1 MNININNN
9 RKSQKSDQTLNDKII
24 SNNFTD
30 SGKIKEK
37 FIMFNNEKSIQKE
50 NKIKEFEIIIK
61 NTKIENKIP
70 KIPKSNGNSK
80 LNSIQKSKK
89 TPSNEPYLKPKF
101 CIKNKNSFS
110 IKHKNKNSNKNKI
123 SNNANDEINNI
134 YLNFFKVYYDEN
146 GKKIKIIKNKSN
158 YKKNKC
164 KELVLTQKS
173 NNKNIRSNTNITN
186 YNINNFNNN
195 NSNNCIKKRMSD
207 SSTIKKNYTTEL
219 SNSVLP
225 KKKDSNKNNLIEIK
239 YFYPDTPS
247 QSTATDNKSIAK
259 SGTALSN
266 KNDNMNSVTNPVS
279 SFNTINKEFNI
290 NEKNNI
296 IRDNVYYD
304 NLPSFLKKRKILKKN
319 DKKYKKKNID
329 KKIELNKTDKIS
341 MKESVRKLNSEL
353 SQGLLKTKFND
364 GRFTFHHRNDK
375 KDNNNEK
382 EFNANLNSY
391 NKNILRNDIKLDN
404 RINYFHNDISNLTL
418 NMTFEQNNITNTI
431 NANPDNSKIKNIYIS
446 SFKKR
451 NMKKELHKLNPL
463 CLNNKLENMEG
474 RTRNIRHSIGLRGNY
489 ILFNYYRDQTSNSNI
504 KENNSLGYQN
514 MKNYN
519 SNLDSKNN
527 SLHDDSNLSYNKKN
541 IIRYKSSNYFSTNA
555 FMNSINENEI
565 SILNKTK
572 EILKINDDE
581 NEKNNNILLSDIDN
595 NQNDNDIRNNRKTT
609 TLNNSYNYL
618 DFLQNSFFKGHKN
631 NYNEKIINIPNIEY
645 YSNAKTINE
654 ISQQNIGS
662 NFSQFSKIKRPCSL
676 YINKKLGENEKN
688 NKRNFTLSDY
698 YNNAIDRDTHLNM
711 KLNDNANN
719 FSSIYD
725 NDRNIKY
732 QYKKINRNNISNYG
746 DEFHQKQFA
755 FDKNKTLNN
764 NTNNKFINL
773 NQNDASQQLINRKI
787 NHIFKF
793 NRNKYFIKHSANSS
807 LNFIPSTLLM
817 NKNNIINDE

>member
-1 MNININNN
+1 MNINNN
-9 RKSQKSDQTLNDKII
+9 RKSQKSDHSLNDKIT
-24 SNNFTD
+24 SKYYSS

-37 FIMFNNEKSIQKE
+37 FIMFNNEKSNTKE
-50 NKIKEFEIIIK
+50 NKIKELEIIIK

-89 TPSNEPYLKPKF
+89 TPNKEPYLKPKF
-101 CIKNKNSFS
+101 CVKNKNSFS
-110 IKHKNKNSNKNKI
+110 IKHKNKNLNKNKT
-123 SNNANDEINNI
+123 NNNNTNDEINNI

-158 YKKNKC
+158 YKKNKS
-164 KELVLTQKS
+164 KEIVLTQKS
-173 NNKNIRSNTNITN
+173 NNKNIRSNTNIIN
-186 YNINNFNNN
+186 YNINNYNNN
-195 NSNNCIKKRMSD
+195 NSNNNYINKENNDNNKL
-207 SSTIKKNYTTEL
+207 KKNYNTDL
-219 SNSVLP
+219 SDSIFS
-225 KKKDSNKNNLIEIK
+225 KKKDNNKNNLIEIK

-259 SGTALSN
+259 SGTVLTN
-266 KNDNMNSVTNPVS
+266 KDDNNNNNIINPVS
-279 SFNTINKEFNI
+279 SFITINKDFNM

-296 IRDNVYYD
+296 IRDNIYYD
-304 NLPSFLKKRKILKKN
+304 NLPLFLKKRNILKKN

-329 KKIELNKTDKIS
+329 KKIILNKADKIS
-341 MKESVRKLNSEL
+341 MKESVRKLNTEL

-364 GRFTFHHRNDK
+364 GRFTMHHKSSD
-375 KDNNNEK
+375 NNEK
-382 EFNANLNSY
+382 DININLNSY
-391 NKNILRNDIKLDN
+391 NKNILKNDINLDN

-431 NANPDNSKIKNIYIS
+431 NTNPDNSKIKNIYIS

-463 CLNNKLENMEG
+463 CLNNKLENIEG

-489 ILFNYYRDQTSNSNI
+489 ILFNYYRDQNSNI
-504 KENNSLGYQN
+504 KENNSRGYQN

-527 SLHDDSNLSYNKKN
+527 SLHDDSNLSYNRNN
-541 IIRYKSSNYFSTNA
+541 IIRYKSSNYFNTNA
-555 FMNSINENEI
+555 FINSINENEI

-581 NEKNNNILLSDIDN
+581 NEKNNNILLSEIDN
-595 NQNDNDIRNNRKTT
+595 NQNDNNIISNRKTI

-618 DFLQNSFFKGHKN
+618 DFLRNSFFENHKN
-631 NYNEKIINIPNIEY
+631 KYNEKIINIPNIEY

-676 YINKKLGENEKN
+676 YINKKLGENDKI
-688 NKRNFTLSDY
+688 NKRSFTLSDY

-711 KLNDNANN
+711 NLNNNVNN

-725 NDRNIKY
+725 NDRNKNY
-732 QYKKINRNNISNYG
+732 QYKRIIKNNISNNG
-746 DEFHQKQFA
+746 DEFRQKQFA

-764 NTNNKFINL
+764 NTNNRFINL
-773 NQNDASQQLINRKI
+773 NQNDDSQQLINRKI
-787 NHIFKF
+787 NNIFKF

-807 LNFIPSTLLM
+807 LNFIPSAFLM

>member
-1 MNININNN
+1 MNINNN
-9 RKSQKSDQTLNDKII
+9 RKSQKSDHSLNDKIT
-24 SNNFTD
+24 SKYYSS

-37 FIMFNNEKSIQKE
+37 FIMFNNEKSNTKE
-50 NKIKEFEIIIK
+50 NKIKELEIIIK

-89 TPSNEPYLKPKF
+89 TPNKEPYLKPKF
-101 CIKNKNSFS
+101 CVKNKNSFS
-110 IKHKNKNSNKNKI
+110 IKHKNKNLNKNKT
-123 SNNANDEINNI
+123 NNNNTNDEINNI

-158 YKKNKC
+158 YKKNKS
-164 KELVLTQKS
+164 KEIVLTQKS
-173 NNKNIRSNTNITN
+173 NNKNIRSNTNIIN
-186 YNINNFNNN
+186 YNINNYNNN
-195 NSNNCIKKRMSD
+195 NSNNNYINKENNDNNKF
-207 SSTIKKNYTTEL
+207 KKNYNTDL
-219 SNSVLP
+219 SDSIFS
-225 KKKDSNKNNLIEIK
+225 KKKENNKNNLMEIK

-259 SGTALSN
+259 SGTVLTN
-266 KNDNMNSVTNPVS
+266 KDDNNNNNNNIINPVS
-279 SFNTINKEFNI
+279 SFITINKDFNM

-296 IRDNVYYD
+296 IRDNIYYD
-304 NLPSFLKKRKILKKN
+304 NLPLFLKKRNILKKN

-329 KKIELNKTDKIS
+329 KKIILNKADKIS
-341 MKESVRKLNSEL
+341 MKESVRKLNTEL

-364 GRFTFHHRNDK
+364 GRFTMHHKSSD
-375 KDNNNEK
+375 NNEK
-382 EFNANLNSY
+382 DININLNSY
-391 NKNILRNDIKLDN
+391 NKNILKNDINLDN

-431 NANPDNSKIKNIYIS
+431 NTNPDNSKIKNIYIS

-463 CLNNKLENMEG
+463 CLNNKLENIEG

-489 ILFNYYRDQTSNSNI
+489 ILFNYYRDQNSNI
-504 KENNSLGYQN
+504 KENNSRGYQN

-527 SLHDDSNLSYNKKN
+527 SLHDDSNLSYNRNN
-541 IIRYKSSNYFSTNA
+541 IIRYKSSNYFNTNA
-555 FMNSINENEI
+555 FINSINENEI

-581 NEKNNNILLSDIDN
+581 NEKNNNILLSEIDN
-595 NQNDNDIRNNRKTT
+595 NQNDNNIISNRKTI

-618 DFLQNSFFKGHKN
+618 DFLRNSFFENHKN
-631 NYNEKIINIPNIEY
+631 KYNEKIINIPNIEY

-676 YINKKLGENEKN
+676 YINKKLGENDKI
-688 NKRNFTLSDY
+688 NKRSFTLSDY

-711 KLNDNANN
+711 NLNNNVNN

-725 NDRNIKY
+725 NDRNKNY
-732 QYKKINRNNISNYG
+732 QYKRIIKNNISNNG
-746 DEFHQKQFA
+746 DEFRQKQFA

-764 NTNNKFINL
+764 NTNNRFINL
-773 NQNDASQQLINRKI
+773 NQNDDSQQLINRKI
-787 NHIFKF
+787 NNIFKF

-807 LNFIPSTLLM
+807 LNFIPSAFLM

>member
-1 MNININNN
+1 MNINNN
-9 RKSQKSDQTLNDKII
+9 RKSQKSDHSLNDKIT
-24 SNNFTD
+24 SKYYSS

-37 FIMFNNEKSIQKE
+37 FIMFNNEKSNTKE
-50 NKIKEFEIIIK
+50 NKIKELEIIIK

-89 TPSNEPYLKPKF
+89 TPNKEPYLKPKF
-101 CIKNKNSFS
+101 CVKNKNSFS
-110 IKHKNKNSNKNKI
+110 IKHKNKNLNKNKT
-123 SNNANDEINNI
+123 NNNNTNDEINNI

-158 YKKNKC
+158 YKKNKS
-164 KELVLTQKS
+164 KEIVLTQKS
-173 NNKNIRSNTNITN
+173 NNKNIRSNTNIIN
-186 YNINNFNNN
+186 YNINNYNNN
-195 NSNNCIKKRMSD
+195 NSNNNYINKENNDNNKL
-207 SSTIKKNYTTEL
+207 KKNYNTDL
-219 SNSVLP
+219 SDSIFS
-225 KKKDSNKNNLIEIK
+225 KKKDNNKNNLLEIK

-259 SGTALSN
+259 SGTVLTN
-266 KNDNMNSVTNPVS
+266 KDDNNNNIINPVS
-279 SFNTINKEFNI
+279 SFITINKDFNM

-296 IRDNVYYD
+296 IRDNIYYD
-304 NLPSFLKKRKILKKN
+304 NLPLFLKKRNILKKN

-329 KKIELNKTDKIS
+329 KKIILNKADKIS
-341 MKESVRKLNSEL
+341 MKESVRKLNTEL

-364 GRFTFHHRNDK
+364 GRFTMHHKSSD
-375 KDNNNEK
+375 NNEK
-382 EFNANLNSY
+382 DININLNSY
-391 NKNILRNDIKLDN
+391 NKNILKNDINLDN

-431 NANPDNSKIKNIYIS
+431 NTNPDNSKIKNIYIS

-463 CLNNKLENMEG
+463 CLNNKLENIEG

-489 ILFNYYRDQTSNSNI
+489 ILFNYYRDQNSNI
-504 KENNSLGYQN
+504 KENNSRGYQN

-527 SLHDDSNLSYNKKN
+527 SLHDDSNLSYNRNN
-541 IIRYKSSNYFSTNA
+541 IIRYKSSNYFNTNA
-555 FMNSINENEI
+555 FINSINENEI

-581 NEKNNNILLSDIDN
+581 NEKNNNILLSEIDN
-595 NQNDNDIRNNRKTT
+595 NQNDNNIISNRKTI

-618 DFLQNSFFKGHKN
+618 DFLRNSFFENHKN
-631 NYNEKIINIPNIEY
+631 KYNEKIINIPNIEY

-676 YINKKLGENEKN
+676 YINKKLGENDKI
-688 NKRNFTLSDY
+688 NKRSFTLSDY

-711 KLNDNANN
+711 NLNNNVNN

-725 NDRNIKY
+725 NDRNKNY
-732 QYKKINRNNISNYG
+732 QYKRIIKNNISNNG
-746 DEFHQKQFA
+746 DEFRQKQFA

-764 NTNNKFINL
+764 NTNNRFINL
-773 NQNDASQQLINRKI
+773 NQNDDSQQLV
-787 NHIFKF
+787 
-793 NRNKYFIKHSANSS
+793 YFFG
-807 LNFIPSTLLM
+807 LNILISQ
-817 NKNNIINDE
+817 

>member
-1 MNININNN
+1 MNINNN
-9 RKSQKSDQTLNDKII
+9 RKSQKSDHSLNDKIT
-24 SNNFTD
+24 SKYYSS

-37 FIMFNNEKSIQKE
+37 FIMFNNEKSNTKE
-50 NKIKEFEIIIK
+50 NKIKELEIIIK

-89 TPSNEPYLKPKF
+89 TPNKEPYLKPKF
-101 CIKNKNSFS
+101 CVKNKNSFS
-110 IKHKNKNSNKNKI
+110 IKHKNKNLNKNKT
-123 SNNANDEINNI
+123 NNNNTNDEINNI

-158 YKKNKC
+158 YKKNKS
-164 KELVLTQKS
+164 KEIVLTQKS
-173 NNKNIRSNTNITN
+173 NNKNIRSNTNIIN
-186 YNINNFNNN
+186 YNINNYNNN
-195 NSNNCIKKRMSD
+195 NSNNNYINKESKESND
-207 SSTIKKNYTTEL
+207 NNKLKKNYNTDL
-219 SNSVLP
+219 SDSIFS
-225 KKKDSNKNNLIEIK
+225 KKKDNNKNNLMEIK

-259 SGTALSN
+259 SGTVLTN
-266 KNDNMNSVTNPVS
+266 KDDNNNNNIINPVS
-279 SFNTINKEFNI
+279 SFITINKEFNM

-296 IRDNVYYD
+296 IRDNIYYD
-304 NLPSFLKKRKILKKN
+304 NLPLFLKKRNILKKN

-329 KKIELNKTDKIS
+329 KKIILNKADKIS
-341 MKESVRKLNSEL
+341 MKESVRKLNTEL

-364 GRFTFHHRNDK
+364 GRFTMHHKSSD
-375 KDNNNEK
+375 NNEK
-382 EFNANLNSY
+382 DININLNSY
-391 NKNILRNDIKLDN
+391 NKNILKNDINLDN

-431 NANPDNSKIKNIYIS
+431 NTNPDNSKIKNIYIS

-463 CLNNKLENMEG
+463 CLNNKLENIEG

-489 ILFNYYRDQTSNSNI
+489 ILFNYYRDQNSNI
-504 KENNSLGYQN
+504 KENNSRGYQN

-527 SLHDDSNLSYNKKN
+527 SLHDDSNLSYNRNN
-541 IIRYKSSNYFSTNA
+541 IIRYKSSNYFNTNA
-555 FMNSINENEI
+555 FINSINENEI

-581 NEKNNNILLSDIDN
+581 NEKNNNILLSEIDN
-595 NQNDNDIRNNRKTT
+595 NQNDNNIISNRKTI

-618 DFLQNSFFKGHKN
+618 DFLRNSFFDNHKN
-631 NYNEKIINIPNIEY
+631 KYNEKIINIPNIEY

-676 YINKKLGENEKN
+676 YINKKLGENDKI
-688 NKRNFTLSDY
+688 NKRSFTLSDY

-711 KLNDNANN
+711 NLNNNVNN

-725 NDRNIKY
+725 NDRNKNY
-732 QYKKINRNNISNYG
+732 QYKRIIKNNISNNG
-746 DEFHQKQFA
+746 DEFRQKQFA

-764 NTNNKFINL
+764 NTNNRFINL
-773 NQNDASQQLINRKI
+773 NQNDDSQQLINRKI
-787 NHIFKF
+787 NNIFKF

-807 LNFIPSTLLM
+807 LNFIPSAFLM

>member
-1 MNININNN
+1 MNINNN
-9 RKSQKSDQTLNDKII
+9 RKSQKSDHSLNDKIT
-24 SNNFTD
+24 SKYYSS

-37 FIMFNNEKSIQKE
+37 FIMFNNEKSNTKE
-50 NKIKEFEIIIK
+50 NKIKELEIIIK

-89 TPSNEPYLKPKF
+89 TPNKEPYLKPKF
-101 CIKNKNSFS
+101 CVKNKNSFS
-110 IKHKNKNSNKNKI
+110 IKHKNKNLNKNKT
-123 SNNANDEINNI
+123 NNNNTNDEINNI

-158 YKKNKC
+158 YKKNKS
-164 KELVLTQKS
+164 KEIVLTQKS
-173 NNKNIRSNTNITN
+173 NNKNIRSNTNIIN
-186 YNINNFNNN
+186 YNINNYNNN
-195 NSNNCIKKRMSD
+195 NNNNYINKENNDNNKL
-207 SSTIKKNYTTEL
+207 KKNYNTDL
-219 SNSVLP
+219 SDSIFS
-225 KKKDSNKNNLIEIK
+225 KKKDNNKNNLLEIK

-259 SGTALSN
+259 SGTVLTN
-266 KNDNMNSVTNPVS
+266 KDDNNNNIINPVS
-279 SFNTINKEFNI
+279 SFITINKDFNM

-296 IRDNVYYD
+296 IRDNIYYD
-304 NLPSFLKKRKILKKN
+304 NLPLFLKKRNILKKN
-319 DKKYKKKNID
+319 GKKYKKKNID
-329 KKIELNKTDKIS
+329 KKIILNKADKIS
-341 MKESVRKLNSEL
+341 MKESVRKLNTEL

-364 GRFTFHHRNDK
+364 GRFTMHHKSSD
-375 KDNNNEK
+375 NNEK
-382 EFNANLNSY
+382 DININLNSY
-391 NKNILRNDIKLDN
+391 NKNILKNDINLDN

-431 NANPDNSKIKNIYIS
+431 NTNPDNSKIKNIYIS

-463 CLNNKLENMEG
+463 CLNNKLENIEG

-489 ILFNYYRDQTSNSNI
+489 ILFNYYRDQNSNI
-504 KENNSLGYQN
+504 KENNSRGYQN

-527 SLHDDSNLSYNKKN
+527 SLHDDSNLSYNRNN
-541 IIRYKSSNYFSTNA
+541 IIRYKSSNYFNTNA
-555 FMNSINENEI
+555 FINSINENEI

-581 NEKNNNILLSDIDN
+581 NEKNNNILLSEIDN
-595 NQNDNDIRNNRKTT
+595 NQNDNNIISNRKTI

-618 DFLQNSFFKGHKN
+618 DFLRNSFYENHKN
-631 NYNEKIINIPNIEY
+631 KYNEKIINIPNIEY

-676 YINKKLGENEKN
+676 YINKKLGENDKI
-688 NKRNFTLSDY
+688 NKRSFTLSDY

-711 KLNDNANN
+711 NLNNNVNN

-725 NDRNIKY
+725 NDRNKNY
-732 QYKKINRNNISNYG
+732 QYKRIIKNNISNNG
-746 DEFHQKQFA
+746 DEFRQKQFA

-764 NTNNKFINL
+764 NTNNRFINL
-773 NQNDASQQLINRKI
+773 NQNDDSQQLINRKI
-787 NHIFKF
+787 NNIFKF

-807 LNFIPSTLLM
+807 LNFIPSAFLM

>member
-1 MNININNN
+1 MNINNN
-9 RKSQKSDQTLNDKII
+9 RKSQKSDHSLNDKIT
-24 SNNFTD
+24 SKYYSS

-37 FIMFNNEKSIQKE
+37 FIMFNNEKSNTKE
-50 NKIKEFEIIIK
+50 NKIKELEIIIK

-89 TPSNEPYLKPKF
+89 TPNKEPYLKPKF
-101 CIKNKNSFS
+101 CVKNKNSFS
-110 IKHKNKNSNKNKI
+110 IKHKNKNLNKNKT
-123 SNNANDEINNI
+123 NNNNTNDEINNI

-158 YKKNKC
+158 YKKNKS
-164 KELVLTQKS
+164 KEIVLTQKS
-173 NNKNIRSNTNITN
+173 NNKNIRSNTNIIN
-186 YNINNFNNN
+186 YNINNYNNN
-195 NSNNCIKKRMSD
+195 NSNNNYINKENNDNNKL
-207 SSTIKKNYTTEL
+207 KKNYNTDL
-219 SNSVLP
+219 SDSIFS
-225 KKKDSNKNNLIEIK
+225 KKKNNNKNNLLEIK

-259 SGTALSN
+259 SGTVLTN
-266 KNDNMNSVTNPVS
+266 KDDNNNNIINPVS
-279 SFNTINKEFNI
+279 SFITINKDFNM

-296 IRDNVYYD
+296 IRDNIYYD
-304 NLPSFLKKRKILKKN
+304 NLPLFLKKRNILKKN

-329 KKIELNKTDKIS
+329 KKIILNKADKIS
-341 MKESVRKLNSEL
+341 MKESVRKLNTEL

-364 GRFTFHHRNDK
+364 GRFTMHHKSSD
-375 KDNNNEK
+375 NNEK
-382 EFNANLNSY
+382 DININLNSY
-391 NKNILRNDIKLDN
+391 NKNILKNDINLDN

-431 NANPDNSKIKNIYIS
+431 NTNPDNSKIKNIYIS

-463 CLNNKLENMEG
+463 CLNNKLENIEG

-489 ILFNYYRDQTSNSNI
+489 ILFNYYRDQNSNI
-504 KENNSLGYQN
+504 KENNSRGYQN

-527 SLHDDSNLSYNKKN
+527 SLHDDSNLSYNRNN
-541 IIRYKSSNYFSTNA
+541 IIRYKSSNYFNTNA
-555 FMNSINENEI
+555 FINSINENEI

-581 NEKNNNILLSDIDN
+581 NEKNNNILLSEIDN
-595 NQNDNDIRNNRKTT
+595 NQNDNNIISNRKTI

-618 DFLQNSFFKGHKN
+618 DFLRNSFFENHKN
-631 NYNEKIINIPNIEY
+631 KYNEKIINIPNIEY

-676 YINKKLGENEKN
+676 YINKKLGENDKI
-688 NKRNFTLSDY
+688 NKRSFTLSDY

-711 KLNDNANN
+711 NLNNNVNN

-725 NDRNIKY
+725 NDRNKNY
-732 QYKKINRNNISNYG
+732 QYKRIIKNNISNNG
-746 DEFHQKQFA
+746 DEFRQKQFA

-764 NTNNKFINL
+764 NTNNRFINL
-773 NQNDASQQLINRKI
+773 NQNDDSQQLINRKI
-787 NHIFKF
+787 NNIFKF

-807 LNFIPSTLLM
+807 LNFIPSAFLM

>member
-1 MNININNN
+1 MNINNN
-9 RKSQKSDQTLNDKII
+9 RKSQKSDHSLNDKIT
-24 SNNFTD
+24 SKYYTS

-37 FIMFNNEKSIQKE
+37 FIMFNNEKSNTKE
-50 NKIKEFEIIIK
+50 NKIKELEIIIK

-89 TPSNEPYLKPKF
+89 TPNKEPYLKPKF
-101 CIKNKNSFS
+101 CVKNKNSFS
-110 IKHKNKNSNKNKI
+110 IKHKNKNLNKNKT
-123 SNNANDEINNI
+123 NNNNTNDEINNI

-158 YKKNKC
+158 YKKNKS
-164 KELVLTQKS
+164 KEIVLTQKS
-173 NNKNIRSNTNITN
+173 NNKNIRSNTNIIN
-186 YNINNFNNN
+186 YNINNYNNN
-195 NSNNCIKKRMSD
+195 NSNNNYINKENNDNNKL
-207 SSTIKKNYTTEL
+207 KKNYNTDL
-219 SNSVLP
+219 SDSIFS
-225 KKKDSNKNNLIEIK
+225 KKKENNKNNLMEIK

-259 SGTALSN
+259 SGTVLTN
-266 KNDNMNSVTNPVS
+266 KDDNNNNIINPVS
-279 SFNTINKEFNI
+279 SFITINKDFNM

-296 IRDNVYYD
+296 IRDNIYYD
-304 NLPSFLKKRKILKKN
+304 NLPLFLKKRNILKKN

-329 KKIELNKTDKIS
+329 KKIILNKADKIS
-341 MKESVRKLNSEL
+341 MKESVRKLNTEL

-364 GRFTFHHRNDK
+364 GRFTMHHKSSD
-375 KDNNNEK
+375 NNEK
-382 EFNANLNSY
+382 DININLNSY
-391 NKNILRNDIKLDN
+391 NKNILKNDINLDN

-431 NANPDNSKIKNIYIS
+431 NTNPDNSKIKNIYIS

-463 CLNNKLENMEG
+463 CLNNKLENIEG

-489 ILFNYYRDQTSNSNI
+489 ILFNYYRDQNSNI
-504 KENNSLGYQN
+504 KENNSRGYQN

-527 SLHDDSNLSYNKKN
+527 SLHDDSNLSYNRNN
-541 IIRYKSSNYFSTNA
+541 IIRYKSSNYFNTNA
-555 FMNSINENEI
+555 FINSINENEI

-581 NEKNNNILLSDIDN
+581 NEKNNNILLSEIDN
-595 NQNDNDIRNNRKTT
+595 NQNDNNIISNRKTI

-618 DFLQNSFFKGHKN
+618 DFLRNSFFENHKN
-631 NYNEKIINIPNIEY
+631 KYNEKIINIPNIEY

-676 YINKKLGENEKN
+676 YINKKLGENDKI
-688 NKRNFTLSDY
+688 NKRSFTLSDY

-711 KLNDNANN
+711 NLNNNVNN

-725 NDRNIKY
+725 NDRNKNY
-732 QYKKINRNNISNYG
+732 QYKRIIKNNISNNG
-746 DEFHQKQFA
+746 DEFRQKQFA

-764 NTNNKFINL
+764 NTNNRFINL
-773 NQNDASQQLINRKI
+773 NQNDDSQQLINRKI
-787 NHIFKF
+787 NNIFKF

-807 LNFIPSTLLM
+807 LNFIPSAFLM

>member
-1 MNININNN
+1 MNINNN
-9 RKSQKSDQTLNDKII
+9 RKSQKSDHSLNDKIT
-24 SNNFTD
+24 SKYYSS

-37 FIMFNNEKSIQKE
+37 FIMFNNEKSNTKE
-50 NKIKEFEIIIK
+50 NKIKELEIIIK

-89 TPSNEPYLKPKF
+89 TPNKEPYLKPKF
-101 CIKNKNSFS
+101 CVKNKNSFS
-110 IKHKNKNSNKNKI
+110 IKHKNKNLNKNKT
-123 SNNANDEINNI
+123 NNNNTNDEINNI

-158 YKKNKC
+158 YKKNKS
-164 KELVLTQKS
+164 KEIVLTQKS
-173 NNKNIRSNTNITN
+173 NNKNIRSNTNIIN
-186 YNINNFNNN
+186 YNINNYNNN
-195 NSNNCIKKRMSD
+195 NSNNNYINKENNDNNKF
-207 SSTIKKNYTTEL
+207 KKNYNSDL
-219 SNSVLP
+219 SDSIFS
-225 KKKDSNKNNLIEIK
+225 KKKDNNKNNLMEIK

-259 SGTALSN
+259 SGTVLTN
-266 KNDNMNSVTNPVS
+266 KDDNNNNIINPVS
-279 SFNTINKEFNI
+279 SFITINKEFNM

-296 IRDNVYYD
+296 IRDNIYYD
-304 NLPSFLKKRKILKKN
+304 NLPLFLKKRNILKKN

-329 KKIELNKTDKIS
+329 KKIILNKADKIS
-341 MKESVRKLNSEL
+341 MKESVRKLNTEL

-364 GRFTFHHRNDK
+364 GRFTMHHKSSD
-375 KDNNNEK
+375 NNEK
-382 EFNANLNSY
+382 DININLNSY
-391 NKNILRNDIKLDN
+391 NKNILKNDINLDN

-431 NANPDNSKIKNIYIS
+431 NTNPDNSKIKNIYIS

-463 CLNNKLENMEG
+463 CLNNKLENIEG

-489 ILFNYYRDQTSNSNI
+489 ILFNYYRDQNSNI
-504 KENNSLGYQN
+504 KENNSRGYQN

-527 SLHDDSNLSYNKKN
+527 SLHDDSNLSYNRNN
-541 IIRYKSSNYFSTNA
+541 IIRYKSSNYFNTNA
-555 FMNSINENEI
+555 FINSINENEI

-581 NEKNNNILLSDIDN
+581 NEKNNNILLSEIDN
-595 NQNDNDIRNNRKTT
+595 NQNDNNIISNRKTI

-618 DFLQNSFFKGHKN
+618 DFLRNSFFENHKN
-631 NYNEKIINIPNIEY
+631 KYNEKIINIPNIEY

-676 YINKKLGENEKN
+676 YINKKLGENDKI
-688 NKRNFTLSDY
+688 NKRSFTLSDY

-711 KLNDNANN
+711 NLNNNVNN

-725 NDRNIKY
+725 NDRNKNY
-732 QYKKINRNNISNYG
+732 QYKRIIKNNISNNG
-746 DEFHQKQFA
+746 DEFRQKQFA

-764 NTNNKFINL
+764 NTNNRFINL
-773 NQNDASQQLINRKI
+773 NQNDDSQQLINRKI
-787 NHIFKF
+787 NNIFKF

-807 LNFIPSTLLM
+807 LNFIPSAFLM

>member
-1 MNININNN
+1 MNINNN
-9 RKSQKSDQTLNDKII
+9 RKSQKSDHSLNDKIT
-24 SNNFTD
+24 SKYYSS

-37 FIMFNNEKSIQKE
+37 FIMFNNEKSNTKE
-50 NKIKEFEIIIK
+50 NKIKELEIIIK

-89 TPSNEPYLKPKF
+89 TPNKEPYLKPKF
-101 CIKNKNSFS
+101 CVKNKNSFS
-110 IKHKNKNSNKNKI
+110 IKHKNKNLNKNKT
-123 SNNANDEINNI
+123 NNNNTNDEINNI

-158 YKKNKC
+158 YKKNKS
-164 KELVLTQKS
+164 KEIVLTQKS
-173 NNKNIRSNTNITN
+173 NNKNIRSNTNIIN
-186 YNINNFNNN
+186 YNINNYNNN
-195 NSNNCIKKRMSD
+195 NSNNNYINKENNDNNKF
-207 SSTIKKNYTTEL
+207 KKNYNTDL
-219 SNSVLP
+219 SDSIFS
-225 KKKDSNKNNLIEIK
+225 KKKENNKNNLMEIK

-259 SGTALSN
+259 SGTVLTN
-266 KNDNMNSVTNPVS
+266 KDDNNNNIINPVS
-279 SFNTINKEFNI
+279 SFITINKEFNM

-296 IRDNVYYD
+296 IRDNIYYD
-304 NLPSFLKKRKILKKN
+304 NLPLFLKKRNILKKN

-329 KKIELNKTDKIS
+329 KKIILNKADKIS
-341 MKESVRKLNSEL
+341 MKESVRKLNTEL

-364 GRFTFHHRNDK
+364 GRFTMHHKSSD
-375 KDNNNEK
+375 NNEK
-382 EFNANLNSY
+382 DININLNSY
-391 NKNILRNDIKLDN
+391 NKNILKNDINLDN

-431 NANPDNSKIKNIYIS
+431 NTNPDNSKIKNIYIS

-463 CLNNKLENMEG
+463 CLNNKLENIEG

-489 ILFNYYRDQTSNSNI
+489 ILFNYYRDQNSNI
-504 KENNSLGYQN
+504 KENNSRGYQN

-527 SLHDDSNLSYNKKN
+527 SLHDDSNLSYNRNN
-541 IIRYKSSNYFSTNA
+541 IIRYKSSNYFNTNA
-555 FMNSINENEI
+555 FINSINENEI

-581 NEKNNNILLSDIDN
+581 NEKNNNILLSEIDN
-595 NQNDNDIRNNRKTT
+595 NQNDNNIISNRKTI

-618 DFLQNSFFKGHKN
+618 DFLRNSFFENHKN
-631 NYNEKIINIPNIEY
+631 KYNEKIINIPNIEY

-676 YINKKLGENEKN
+676 YINKKLGENDKI
-688 NKRNFTLSDY
+688 NKRSFTLSDY

-711 KLNDNANN
+711 NLNNNVNN

-725 NDRNIKY
+725 NDRNKNY
-732 QYKKINRNNISNYG
+732 QYKRIIKNNISNNG
-746 DEFHQKQFA
+746 DEFRQKQFA

-764 NTNNKFINL
+764 NTNNRFINL
-773 NQNDASQQLINRKI
+773 NQNDDSQQLINRKI
-787 NHIFKF
+787 NNIFKF

-807 LNFIPSTLLM
+807 LNFIPSAFLM

>member
-1 MNININNN
+1 MNINNN
-9 RKSQKSDQTLNDKII
+9 RKSQKLQKSDQILTNDKTTSKNY
-24 SNNFTD
+24 SN

-37 FIMFNNEKSIQKE
+37 FIMFNNEKSTQRE
-50 NKIKEFEIIIK
+50 NKIKELEIIIK

-80 LNSIQKSKK
+80 LNSIRKSKK
-89 TPSNEPYLKPKF
+89 TPNKEPYLKPKF
-101 CIKNKNSFS
+101 CVKNKNSFS
-110 IKHKNKNSNKNKI
+110 IKHKNKNLNKNKNS
-123 SNNANDEINNI
+123 SNNVNDEINNI

-158 YKKNKC
+158 YKKNKS

-173 NNKNIRSNTNITN
+173 NNKNIRSNTNIIN
-186 YNINNFNNN
+186 YNTNSFNN
-195 NSNNCIKKRMSD
+195 NSNNYINKKIID
-207 SSTIKKNYTTEL
+207 SNKIKKNYTNEL
-219 SNSVLP
+219 SDSILP
-225 KKKDSNKNNLIEIK
+225 KKKDSNKNNMIEIK

-247 QSTATDNKSIAK
+247 QSTATDNKSNAK
-259 SGTALSN
+259 SGTALTN
-266 KNDNMNSVTNPVS
+266 KDDNMDNAINPVS
-279 SFNTINKEFNI
+279 SFNTINKEFSL

-296 IRDNVYYD
+296 IRDNIHYD
-304 NLPSFLKKRKILKKN
+304 NLPLFLKKRKILEKN

-329 KKIELNKTDKIS
+329 RKILLNKTDKIS
-341 MKESVRKLNSEL
+341 LKESVKKLNTEL
-353 SQGLLKTKFND
+353 SQGLLKTKFNEN
-364 GRFTFHHRNDK
+364 RFTVNHKNNI
-375 KDNNNEK
+375 NNNNSNEK
-382 EFNANLNSY
+382 GVNINLNSY
-391 NKNILRNDIKLDN
+391 NKNILKNDINLDN

-431 NANPDNSKIKNIYIS
+431 NSNQDSQIKNIYIS

-463 CLNNKLENMEG
+463 CLNNKLDNIEG

-489 ILFNYYRDQTSNSNI
+489 ILFNYYRDKNANSSI
-504 KENNSLGYQN
+504 LGCQN

-519 SNLDSKNN
+519 SNLDSRNN
-527 SLHDDSNLSYNKKN
+527 SLHDDSNLSYTKKN
-541 IIRYKSSNYFSTNA
+541 IIRYKSSNYFNTNA
-555 FMNSINENEI
+555 FMNSLNENEI

-581 NEKNNNILLSDIDN
+581 NNILLSDIDN
-595 NQNDNDIRNNRKTT
+595 NQNDNEINNNRKTT
-609 TLNNSYNYL
+609 ALNNSHNYL
-618 DFLQNSFFKGHKN
+618 NYFQNSFFEPHKN

-654 ISQQNIGS
+654 LSHQNIGS
-662 NFSQFSKIKRPCSL
+662 IGGNYSQFSKIKRPCSL
-676 YINKKLGENEKN
+676 YINKKMGENERMS
-688 NKRNFTLSDY
+688 KRNFTLSDY

-711 KLNDNANN
+711 NLNDNVNN
-719 FSSIYD
+719 FSNIYD
-725 NDRNIKY
+725 NNRNRNRNY
-732 QYKKINRNNISNYG
+732 QYKKISKNNISNYR
-746 DEFHQKQFA
+746 DELNQKKFVT
-755 FDKNKTLNN
+755 DNNNKTLNN
-764 NTNNKFINL
+764 NINNRFINI

-817 NKNNIINDE
+817 NNNNIINGE

>member
-1 MNININNN
+1 MNINNN
-9 RKSQKSDQTLNDKII
+9 RKSQKSDHSLNDKIT
-24 SNNFTD
+24 SKYYSS

-37 FIMFNNEKSIQKE
+37 FIMFNNEKSNTKE
-50 NKIKEFEIIIK
+50 NKIKELEIIIK

-89 TPSNEPYLKPKF
+89 TPNKEPYLKPKF
-101 CIKNKNSFS
+101 CVKNKNSFS
-110 IKHKNKNSNKNKI
+110 IKHKNKNLNKNKT
-123 SNNANDEINNI
+123 NNNNTNDEINNI

-158 YKKNKC
+158 YKKNKS
-164 KELVLTQKS
+164 KEIVLTQKS
-173 NNKNIRSNTNITN
+173 NNKNIRSNTNIIN
-186 YNINNFNNN
+186 YNINNYNNN
-195 NSNNCIKKRMSD
+195 NSNNNYINKENNDNNKL
-207 SSTIKKNYTTEL
+207 KKNYNTDL
-219 SNSVLP
+219 SDSIFS
-225 KKKDSNKNNLIEIK
+225 KKKDNNKNNLLEIK

-259 SGTALSN
+259 SGTVLTN
-266 KNDNMNSVTNPVS
+266 KDDNNNNIINPVS
-279 SFNTINKEFNI
+279 SFITINKDFNM

-296 IRDNVYYD
+296 IRDNIYYD
-304 NLPSFLKKRKILKKN
+304 NLPLFLKKRNILKKN

-329 KKIELNKTDKIS
+329 KKIILNKADKIS
-341 MKESVRKLNSEL
+341 MKESVRKLNTEL
-353 SQGLLKTKFND
+353 SQGLLKNKFND
-364 GRFTFHHRNDK
+364 GRFTMHHKSSD
-375 KDNNNEK
+375 NNEK
-382 EFNANLNSY
+382 DININLNSY
-391 NKNILRNDIKLDN
+391 NKNILKNDINLDN

-431 NANPDNSKIKNIYIS
+431 NTNPDNSKIKNIYIS

-463 CLNNKLENMEG
+463 CLNNKLENIEG

-489 ILFNYYRDQTSNSNI
+489 ILFNYYRDQNSNI
-504 KENNSLGYQN
+504 KENNSRGYQN

-527 SLHDDSNLSYNKKN
+527 SLHDDSNLSYNRNN
-541 IIRYKSSNYFSTNA
+541 IIRYKSSNYFNTNA
-555 FMNSINENEI
+555 FINSINENEI

-581 NEKNNNILLSDIDN
+581 NEKNNNILLSEIDN
-595 NQNDNDIRNNRKTT
+595 NQNDNNIISNRKTI

-618 DFLQNSFFKGHKN
+618 DFLRNSFFENHKN
-631 NYNEKIINIPNIEY
+631 KYNEKIINIPNIEY

-676 YINKKLGENEKN
+676 YINKKLGENDKI
-688 NKRNFTLSDY
+688 NKRSFTLSDY

-711 KLNDNANN
+711 NLNNNVNN

-725 NDRNIKY
+725 NDRNKNY
-732 QYKKINRNNISNYG
+732 QYKRIIKNNISNNG
-746 DEFHQKQFA
+746 DEFRQKQFA

-764 NTNNKFINL
+764 NTNNRFINL
-773 NQNDASQQLINRKI
+773 NQNDDSQQLINRKI
-787 NHIFKF
+787 NNIFKF

-807 LNFIPSTLLM
+807 LNFIPSAFLM

>member
-1 MNININNN
+1 MNINNN
-9 RKSQKSDQTLNDKII
+9 RKSQKSDHSFNDKIT
-24 SNNFTD
+24 SKYYSS

-37 FIMFNNEKSIQKE
+37 FIMFNNEKSNTKE
-50 NKIKEFEIIIK
+50 NKIKELEIIIK

-89 TPSNEPYLKPKF
+89 TPNKEPYLKPKF
-101 CIKNKNSFS
+101 CVKNKNSFS
-110 IKHKNKNSNKNKI
+110 IKHKNKNLNKNKT
-123 SNNANDEINNI
+123 NNNNTNDEINNI

-158 YKKNKC
+158 YKKNKS
-164 KELVLTQKS
+164 KEIVLTQKS
-173 NNKNIRSNTNITN
+173 NNKNIRSNTNIIN
-186 YNINNFNNN
+186 YNINNYNNN
-195 NSNNCIKKRMSD
+195 NSNNNYINKENNDNNKL
-207 SSTIKKNYTTEL
+207 KKNYNTDL
-219 SNSVLP
+219 SDSIFS
-225 KKKDSNKNNLIEIK
+225 KKKDNNKNNLMEIK

-259 SGTALSN
+259 SGTVLTN
-266 KNDNMNSVTNPVS
+266 KDDNNNNIINPVS
-279 SFNTINKEFNI
+279 SFITINKDFNM

-296 IRDNVYYD
+296 IRDNIYYD
-304 NLPSFLKKRKILKKN
+304 NLPLFLKKRNILKKN

-329 KKIELNKTDKIS
+329 KKIILNKADKIS
-341 MKESVRKLNSEL
+341 MKESVRKLNTEL

-364 GRFTFHHRNDK
+364 GRFTMHHKSSD
-375 KDNNNEK
+375 NNEK
-382 EFNANLNSY
+382 DININLNSY
-391 NKNILRNDIKLDN
+391 NKNILKNDINLDN

-431 NANPDNSKIKNIYIS
+431 NTNPDNSKIKNIYIS

-463 CLNNKLENMEG
+463 CLNNKLENIEG
-474 RTRNIRHSIGLRGNY
+474 KTRNIRHSIGLRGNY
-489 ILFNYYRDQTSNSNI
+489 ILFNYYRDQNSNI
-504 KENNSLGYQN
+504 KENNSRGYQN

-527 SLHDDSNLSYNKKN
+527 SLHDDSNLSYNRNN
-541 IIRYKSSNYFSTNA
+541 IIRYKSSNYFNTNA
-555 FMNSINENEI
+555 FINSINENEI

-581 NEKNNNILLSDIDN
+581 NEKNNNILLSEIDN
-595 NQNDNDIRNNRKTT
+595 NQNDNNIISNRKTI

-618 DFLQNSFFKGHKN
+618 DFLRNSFFENHKN
-631 NYNEKIINIPNIEY
+631 KYNEKIINIPNIEY

-676 YINKKLGENEKN
+676 YINKKLGENDKI
-688 NKRNFTLSDY
+688 NKRSFTLSDY

-711 KLNDNANN
+711 NLNNNVNN

-725 NDRNIKY
+725 NNNDRNKNY
-732 QYKKINRNNISNYG
+732 QYKRIIKNNISNNG
-746 DEFHQKQFA
+746 DEFRQKQFA

-764 NTNNKFINL
+764 NTNNRFINL
-773 NQNDASQQLINRKI
+773 NQNDDSQQLINRKI
-787 NHIFKF
+787 NNIFKF

-807 LNFIPSTLLM
+807 LNFIPSAFLM

>member
-1 MNININNN
+1 MNINNN
-9 RKSQKSDQTLNDKII
+9 RKSQKSDHSLNDKIT
-24 SNNFTD
+24 SKYYSS

-37 FIMFNNEKSIQKE
+37 FIMFNNEKSNTKE
-50 NKIKEFEIIIK
+50 NKIKELEIIIK

-89 TPSNEPYLKPKF
+89 TPNKEPYLKPKF
-101 CIKNKNSFS
+101 CVKNKNSFS
-110 IKHKNKNSNKNKI
+110 IKHKNKNLNKNKT
-123 SNNANDEINNI
+123 NNNNTNDEINNI

-158 YKKNKC
+158 YKKNKS
-164 KELVLTQKS
+164 KEIVLTQKS
-173 NNKNIRSNTNITN
+173 NNKNIRSNTNIIN
-186 YNINNFNNN
+186 YNINNYNNN
-195 NSNNCIKKRMSD
+195 NSNNNYINKENNDNIKL
-207 SSTIKKNYTTEL
+207 KKNYNTDL
-219 SNSVLP
+219 SDSIFS
-225 KKKDSNKNNLIEIK
+225 KKKDNNKNNLIEIK

-259 SGTALSN
+259 SGTVLTN
-266 KNDNMNSVTNPVS
+266 KDDNNNNIINPVS
-279 SFNTINKEFNI
+279 SFITINKDFNM

-296 IRDNVYYD
+296 IRDNIYYD
-304 NLPSFLKKRKILKKN
+304 NLPLFLKKRNILKKN

-329 KKIELNKTDKIS
+329 KKIILNKADKIS
-341 MKESVRKLNSEL
+341 MKESVRKLNTEL

-364 GRFTFHHRNDK
+364 GRFTMHHKSSD
-375 KDNNNEK
+375 NNEK
-382 EFNANLNSY
+382 DININLNSY
-391 NKNILRNDIKLDN
+391 NKNILKNDINLDN

-431 NANPDNSKIKNIYIS
+431 NTNPDNSKIKNIYIS

-463 CLNNKLENMEG
+463 CLNNKLENIEG

-489 ILFNYYRDQTSNSNI
+489 ILFNYYRDQNSNI
-504 KENNSLGYQN
+504 KENNSRGYQN

-527 SLHDDSNLSYNKKN
+527 SLHDDSNLSYNRNN
-541 IIRYKSSNYFSTNA
+541 IIRYKSSNYFNTNA
-555 FMNSINENEI
+555 FINSINENEI

-581 NEKNNNILLSDIDN
+581 NEKNNNILLSEIDN
-595 NQNDNDIRNNRKTT
+595 NQNDNNIISNRKTI

-618 DFLQNSFFKGHKN
+618 DFLRNSFFENHKN
-631 NYNEKIINIPNIEY
+631 KYNEKIINIPNIEY

-676 YINKKLGENEKN
+676 YINKKLGENDKI
-688 NKRNFTLSDY
+688 NKRSFTLSDY

-711 KLNDNANN
+711 NLNNNVNN

-725 NDRNIKY
+725 NDRNKNY
-732 QYKKINRNNISNYG
+732 QYKRIIKNNISNNG
-746 DEFHQKQFA
+746 DEFRQKQFA

-764 NTNNKFINL
+764 NTNNRFINL
-773 NQNDASQQLINRKI
+773 NQNDDSQQLINRKI
-787 NHIFKF
+787 NNIFKF

-807 LNFIPSTLLM
+807 LNFIPSAFLM

>member
-1 MNININNN
+1 MNINNN
-9 RKSQKSDQTLNDKII
+9 RKSQKSDHSLNDKIT
-24 SNNFTD
+24 SKYYSS

-37 FIMFNNEKSIQKE
+37 FIMFNNEKSNTKE
-50 NKIKEFEIIIK
+50 NKIKELEIIIK

-89 TPSNEPYLKPKF
+89 TPNKEPYLKPKF
-101 CIKNKNSFS
+101 CVKNKNSFS
-110 IKHKNKNSNKNKI
+110 IKHKNKNLNKNKT
-123 SNNANDEINNI
+123 NNNNTNDEINNI

-158 YKKNKC
+158 YKKNKS
-164 KELVLTQKS
+164 KEIVLTQKS
-173 NNKNIRSNTNITN
+173 NNKNIRSNTNIIN
-186 YNINNFNNN
+186 YNINNYNNN
-195 NSNNCIKKRMSD
+195 NSNNNYINKENNDNNKL
-207 SSTIKKNYTTEL
+207 KKNYNTDL
-219 SNSVLP
+219 SDSIFS
-225 KKKDSNKNNLIEIK
+225 KKKDNNKNNLMEIK

-259 SGTALSN
+259 SGTVLTN
-266 KNDNMNSVTNPVS
+266 KDDNNNNIINPVS
-279 SFNTINKEFNI
+279 SFITINKDFNM

-296 IRDNVYYD
+296 IRDNIYYD
-304 NLPSFLKKRKILKKN
+304 NLPLFLKKRNILKKN

-329 KKIELNKTDKIS
+329 KKIILNKADKIS
-341 MKESVRKLNSEL
+341 MKESVRKLNTEL

-364 GRFTFHHRNDK
+364 GRFTMHHKSSD
-375 KDNNNEK
+375 NNEK
-382 EFNANLNSY
+382 DININLNSY
-391 NKNILRNDIKLDN
+391 NKNILKNDINLDN

-431 NANPDNSKIKNIYIS
+431 NTNPDNSKIKNIYIS

-463 CLNNKLENMEG
+463 CLNNKLENIEG

-489 ILFNYYRDQTSNSNI
+489 ILFNYYRDQNSNI
-504 KENNSLGYQN
+504 KENNSRGYQN

-527 SLHDDSNLSYNKKN
+527 SLHDDSNLSYNRNN
-541 IIRYKSSNYFSTNA
+541 IIRYKSSNYFNTNA
-555 FMNSINENEI
+555 FINSINENEI

-581 NEKNNNILLSDIDN
+581 NEKNNNILLSEIDN
-595 NQNDNDIRNNRKTT
+595 NQNDNNIISNRKTI

-618 DFLQNSFFKGHKN
+618 DFLRNSFFDNHKN
-631 NYNEKIINIPNIEY
+631 KYNEKIINIPNIEY

-676 YINKKLGENEKN
+676 YINKKLGENDKI
-688 NKRNFTLSDY
+688 NKRSFTLSDY

-711 KLNDNANN
+711 NLNNNVNN

-725 NDRNIKY
+725 NDRNKNY
-732 QYKKINRNNISNYG
+732 QYKRIIKNNISNNG
-746 DEFHQKQFA
+746 DEFRQKQFA

-764 NTNNKFINL
+764 NTNNRFINL
-773 NQNDASQQLINRKI
+773 NQNDDSQQLINRKI
-787 NHIFKF
+787 NNIFKF

-807 LNFIPSTLLM
+807 LNFIPSAFLM

>member
-1 MNININNN
+1 MNINNN
-9 RKSQKSDQTLNDKII
+9 RKSQKSDHSLNDKIT
-24 SNNFTD
+24 SKYYSS

-37 FIMFNNEKSIQKE
+37 FIMFNNEKSNTKE
-50 NKIKEFEIIIK
+50 NKIKELEIIIK

-89 TPSNEPYLKPKF
+89 TPNKEPYLKPKF
-101 CIKNKNSFS
+101 CVKNKNSFS
-110 IKHKNKNSNKNKI
+110 IKHKNKNLNKNKT
-123 SNNANDEINNI
+123 NNNNTNDEINNI

-158 YKKNKC
+158 YKKNKS
-164 KELVLTQKS
+164 KEIVLTQKS
-173 NNKNIRSNTNITN
+173 NNKNIRSNTNIIN
-186 YNINNFNNN
+186 YNINNYNNN
-195 NSNNCIKKRMSD
+195 NSNNNYINKENNDNNKL
-207 SSTIKKNYTTEL
+207 KKNYNTDL
-219 SNSVLP
+219 SDSIFS
-225 KKKDSNKNNLIEIK
+225 KKKENNKNNLMEIK

-259 SGTALSN
+259 SGTVLTN
-266 KNDNMNSVTNPVS
+266 KDDNNNNIINPVS
-279 SFNTINKEFNI
+279 SFITINKDFNM

-296 IRDNVYYD
+296 IRDNIYYD
-304 NLPSFLKKRKILKKN
+304 NLPLFLKKRNILKKN

-329 KKIELNKTDKIS
+329 KKIILNKADKIS
-341 MKESVRKLNSEL
+341 MKESVRKLNTEL

-364 GRFTFHHRNDK
+364 GRFTMHHKSSD
-375 KDNNNEK
+375 NNEK
-382 EFNANLNSY
+382 DININLNSY
-391 NKNILRNDIKLDN
+391 NKNILKNDINLDN

-431 NANPDNSKIKNIYIS
+431 NTNPDNSKIKNIYIS

-463 CLNNKLENMEG
+463 CLNNKLENIEG

-489 ILFNYYRDQTSNSNI
+489 ILFNYYRDQNSNI
-504 KENNSLGYQN
+504 KENNSRGYQN

-527 SLHDDSNLSYNKKN
+527 SLHDDSNLSYNRNN
-541 IIRYKSSNYFSTNA
+541 IIRYKSSNYFNTNA
-555 FMNSINENEI
+555 FINSINENEI

-581 NEKNNNILLSDIDN
+581 NEKNNNILLSEIDN
-595 NQNDNDIRNNRKTT
+595 NQNDNNIISNRKTI

-618 DFLQNSFFKGHKN
+618 DFLRNSFFENHKN
-631 NYNEKIINIPNIEY
+631 KYNEKIINIPNIEY

-676 YINKKLGENEKN
+676 YINKKLGENDKI
-688 NKRNFTLSDY
+688 NKRSFTLSDY

-711 KLNDNANN
+711 NLNNNVNN

-725 NDRNIKY
+725 NDRNKNY
-732 QYKKINRNNISNYG
+732 QYKRIIKNNISNNG
-746 DEFHQKQFA
+746 DEFRQKQFA

-764 NTNNKFINL
+764 NTNNRFINL
-773 NQNDASQQLINRKI
+773 NQNDDSQQLINRKI
-787 NHIFKF
+787 NNIFKF

-807 LNFIPSTLLM
+807 LNFIPSAFLM

>member
-1 MNININNN
+1 MNINNN
-9 RKSQKSDQTLNDKII
+9 RKSQKSDHSLNDKIT
-24 SNNFTD
+24 SKYYTS

-37 FIMFNNEKSIQKE
+37 FIMFNNEKSNTKE
-50 NKIKEFEIIIK
+50 NKIKELEIIIK

-89 TPSNEPYLKPKF
+89 TPNKEPYLKPKF
-101 CIKNKNSFS
+101 CVKNKNSFS
-110 IKHKNKNSNKNKI
+110 IKHKNKNLNKNKT
-123 SNNANDEINNI
+123 NNNNTNDEINNI

-158 YKKNKC
+158 YKKNKS
-164 KELVLTQKS
+164 KEIVLTQKS
-173 NNKNIRSNTNITN
+173 NNKNIRSNTNIIN
-186 YNINNFNNN
+186 YNINNYNNN
-195 NSNNCIKKRMSD
+195 NSNNNYINKENNDNNKF
-207 SSTIKKNYTTEL
+207 KKNYNTDL
-219 SNSVLP
+219 SDSIFS
-225 KKKDSNKNNLIEIK
+225 KKKDNNKNNLIEIK

-259 SGTALSN
+259 SGTVLTN
-266 KNDNMNSVTNPVS
+266 KDDNNNNIINPVS
-279 SFNTINKEFNI
+279 SFITINKEFNM

-296 IRDNVYYD
+296 IRDNIYYD
-304 NLPSFLKKRKILKKN
+304 NLPLFLKKRNILKKN

-329 KKIELNKTDKIS
+329 KKIILNKADKIS
-341 MKESVRKLNSEL
+341 MKESVRKLNTEL

-364 GRFTFHHRNDK
+364 GRFTMHHKSSD
-375 KDNNNEK
+375 NNEK
-382 EFNANLNSY
+382 DININLNSY
-391 NKNILRNDIKLDN
+391 NKNILKNDINLDN

-431 NANPDNSKIKNIYIS
+431 NTNPDNSKIKNIYIS

-463 CLNNKLENMEG
+463 CLNNKLENIEG

-489 ILFNYYRDQTSNSNI
+489 ILFNYYRDQNSNI

-527 SLHDDSNLSYNKKN
+527 SLHDDSNLSYNRNN
-541 IIRYKSSNYFSTNA
+541 IIRYKSSNYFNTNA
-555 FMNSINENEI
+555 FINSINENEI

-581 NEKNNNILLSDIDN
+581 NEKNNNILLSEIDN
-595 NQNDNDIRNNRKTT
+595 NQNDNNIISNRKTI

-618 DFLQNSFFKGHKN
+618 DFLRNSFFENHKN
-631 NYNEKIINIPNIEY
+631 KYNEKIINIPNIEY

-676 YINKKLGENEKN
+676 YINKKLGENDKI
-688 NKRNFTLSDY
+688 NKRSFTLSDY

-711 KLNDNANN
+711 NLNNNVNN

-725 NDRNIKY
+725 NDRNKNY
-732 QYKKINRNNISNYG
+732 QYKRIIKNNISNNG
-746 DEFHQKQFA
+746 DEFRQKQFA

-764 NTNNKFINL
+764 NTNNRFINL
-773 NQNDASQQLINRKI
+773 NQNDDSQQLINRKI
-787 NHIFKF
+787 NNIFKF

-807 LNFIPSTLLM
+807 LNFIPSAFLM

>member
-1 MNININNN
+1 MNINNN
-9 RKSQKSDQTLNDKII
+9 RKSQKSDHSLNDKIT
-24 SNNFTD
+24 SKYYSS

-37 FIMFNNEKSIQKE
+37 FIMFNNEKSNTKE
-50 NKIKEFEIIIK
+50 NKIKELEIIIK

-89 TPSNEPYLKPKF
+89 TPNKEPYLKPKF
-101 CIKNKNSFS
+101 CVKNKNSFS
-110 IKHKNKNSNKNKI
+110 IKHKNKNLNKNKT
-123 SNNANDEINNI
+123 NNNNSNDEINNI

-158 YKKNKC
+158 YKKNKS
-164 KELVLTQKS
+164 KEIVLTQKS
-173 NNKNIRSNTNITN
+173 NNKNIRSNTNIIN
-186 YNINNFNNN
+186 YNINNYNNN
-195 NSNNCIKKRMSD
+195 NSNNNYINKENNDNNKF
-207 SSTIKKNYTTEL
+207 KKNYNTDL
-219 SNSVLP
+219 SDSIFS
-225 KKKDSNKNNLIEIK
+225 KKKDNNKNNLLEIK

-259 SGTALSN
+259 SGTVLTN
-266 KNDNMNSVTNPVS
+266 KDDNNNNIINPVS
-279 SFNTINKEFNI
+279 SFITINKDFNM

-296 IRDNVYYD
+296 IRDNIYYD
-304 NLPSFLKKRKILKKN
+304 NLPLFLKKRNILKKN

-329 KKIELNKTDKIS
+329 KKIILNKADKIS
-341 MKESVRKLNSEL
+341 MKESVRKLNTEL

-364 GRFTFHHRNDK
+364 GRFTMHHKSSD
-375 KDNNNEK
+375 NNEK
-382 EFNANLNSY
+382 DININLNSY
-391 NKNILRNDIKLDN
+391 NKNILKNDINLDN

-431 NANPDNSKIKNIYIS
+431 NTNPDNSKIKNIYIS

-463 CLNNKLENMEG
+463 CLNNKLENIEG

-489 ILFNYYRDQTSNSNI
+489 ILFNYYRDQNSNI
-504 KENNSLGYQN
+504 KENNSRGYQN

-527 SLHDDSNLSYNKKN
+527 SLHDDSNLSYNRNN
-541 IIRYKSSNYFSTNA
+541 IIRYKSSNYFNTNA
-555 FMNSINENEI
+555 FINSINENEI

-581 NEKNNNILLSDIDN
+581 NEKNNNILLSEIDN
-595 NQNDNDIRNNRKTT
+595 NQNDNNIISNRKTI

-618 DFLQNSFFKGHKN
+618 DFLRNSFFENHKN
-631 NYNEKIINIPNIEY
+631 KYNEKIINIPNIEY

-676 YINKKLGENEKN
+676 YINKKLGENDKI
-688 NKRNFTLSDY
+688 NKRSFTLSDY

-711 KLNDNANN
+711 NLNNNVNN

-725 NDRNIKY
+725 NDRNKNY
-732 QYKKINRNNISNYG
+732 QYKRIIKNNISNNG
-746 DEFHQKQFA
+746 DEFRQKQFA

-764 NTNNKFINL
+764 NTNNRFINL
-773 NQNDASQQLINRKI
+773 NQNDDSQQLINRKI
-787 NHIFKF
+787 NNIFKF

-807 LNFIPSTLLM
+807 LNFIPSAFLM

>member
-1 MNININNN
+1 MNINNN
-9 RKSQKSDQTLNDKII
+9 RKSQKSDHSLNDKIT
-24 SNNFTD
+24 SKYYSS

-37 FIMFNNEKSIQKE
+37 FIMFNNEKSNTKE
-50 NKIKEFEIIIK
+50 NKIKELEIIIK

-89 TPSNEPYLKPKF
+89 TPNKEPYLKPKF
-101 CIKNKNSFS
+101 CVKNKNSFS
-110 IKHKNKNSNKNKI
+110 IKHKNKNLNKNKT
-123 SNNANDEINNI
+123 NNNNTNDEINNI

-158 YKKNKC
+158 YKKNKS
-164 KELVLTQKS
+164 KEIVLTQKS
-173 NNKNIRSNTNITN
+173 NNKNIRSNTNIIN
-186 YNINNFNNN
+186 YNINNYNNN
-195 NSNNCIKKRMSD
+195 NSNNNYINKENNDNIKL
-207 SSTIKKNYTTEL
+207 KKNYNTDL
-219 SNSVLP
+219 SDSIFS
-225 KKKDSNKNNLIEIK
+225 KKKDNNKNNLIEIK

-259 SGTALSN
+259 SGTVLTN
-266 KNDNMNSVTNPVS
+266 KDDNNNNIINPVS
-279 SFNTINKEFNI
+279 SFITINKDFNMY
-290 NEKNNI
+290 EKNNI
-296 IRDNVYYD
+296 IRDNIYYD
-304 NLPSFLKKRKILKKN
+304 NLPLFLKKRNILKKN

-329 KKIELNKTDKIS
+329 KKIILNKADKIS
-341 MKESVRKLNSEL
+341 MKESVRKLNTEL

-364 GRFTFHHRNDK
+364 GRFTMHHKSSD
-375 KDNNNEK
+375 NNEK
-382 EFNANLNSY
+382 DININLNSY
-391 NKNILRNDIKLDN
+391 NKNILKNDINLDN

-431 NANPDNSKIKNIYIS
+431 NTNPDNSKIKNIYIS

-463 CLNNKLENMEG
+463 CLNNKLENIEG

-489 ILFNYYRDQTSNSNI
+489 ILFNYYRDQNSNI
-504 KENNSLGYQN
+504 KENNSRGYQN

-527 SLHDDSNLSYNKKN
+527 SLHDDSNLSYNRNN
-541 IIRYKSSNYFSTNA
+541 IIRYKSSNYFNTNA
-555 FMNSINENEI
+555 FINSINENEI

-581 NEKNNNILLSDIDN
+581 NEKNNNILLSEIDN
-595 NQNDNDIRNNRKTT
+595 NQNDNNIISNRKTI

-618 DFLQNSFFKGHKN
+618 DFLRNSFFENHKN
-631 NYNEKIINIPNIEY
+631 KYNEKIINIPNIEY

-676 YINKKLGENEKN
+676 YINKKLGENDKI
-688 NKRNFTLSDY
+688 NKRSFTLSDY

-711 KLNDNANN
+711 NLNNNVNN

-725 NDRNIKY
+725 NDRNKNY
-732 QYKKINRNNISNYG
+732 QYKRIIKNNISNNG
-746 DEFHQKQFA
+746 DEFRQKQFA

-764 NTNNKFINL
+764 NTNNRFINL
-773 NQNDASQQLINRKI
+773 NQNDDSQQLINRKI
-787 NHIFKF
+787 NNIFKF

-807 LNFIPSTLLM
+807 LNFIPSAFLM
-817 NKNNIINDE
+817 NKNNIINDD

>member
-1 MNININNN
+1 MNINNN
-9 RKSQKSDQTLNDKII
+9 RKSQKSDHSLNDKIT
-24 SNNFTD
+24 SKYYTS

-37 FIMFNNEKSIQKE
+37 FIMFNNEKSNTKE
-50 NKIKEFEIIIK
+50 NKIKELEIIIK

-89 TPSNEPYLKPKF
+89 TPNKEPYLKPKF
-101 CIKNKNSFS
+101 CVKNKNSFS
-110 IKHKNKNSNKNKI
+110 IKHKNKNLNKNKT
-123 SNNANDEINNI
+123 NNNNTNDEINNI

-158 YKKNKC
+158 YKKNKS
-164 KELVLTQKS
+164 KEIVLTQKS
-173 NNKNIRSNTNITN
+173 NNKNIRSNTNIIN
-186 YNINNFNNN
+186 YNINNYNNN
-195 NSNNCIKKRMSD
+195 NSNNNYINKENNDNNKL
-207 SSTIKKNYTTEL
+207 KKNYNTDL
-219 SNSVLP
+219 SDSIFS
-225 KKKDSNKNNLIEIK
+225 KKKDNNKNNLMEIK

-259 SGTALSN
+259 SGTVLTN
-266 KNDNMNSVTNPVS
+266 KDDNNNNIINPVS
-279 SFNTINKEFNI
+279 SFITINKEFNM

-296 IRDNVYYD
+296 IRDNIYYD
-304 NLPSFLKKRKILKKN
+304 NLPLFLKKRNILKKN

-329 KKIELNKTDKIS
+329 KKIILNKADKIS
-341 MKESVRKLNSEL
+341 MKESVRKLNTEL

-364 GRFTFHHRNDK
+364 GRFTMHHKSSD
-375 KDNNNEK
+375 NNEK
-382 EFNANLNSY
+382 DININLNSY
-391 NKNILRNDIKLDN
+391 NKNILKNDINLDN

-431 NANPDNSKIKNIYIS
+431 NTNPDNSKIKNIYIS

-463 CLNNKLENMEG
+463 CLNNKLENIEG

-489 ILFNYYRDQTSNSNI
+489 ILFNYYRDQNSNI
-504 KENNSLGYQN
+504 KENNSRGYQN

-527 SLHDDSNLSYNKKN
+527 SLHDDSNLSYNRNN
-541 IIRYKSSNYFSTNA
+541 IIRYKSSNYFNTNA
-555 FMNSINENEI
+555 FINSINENEI

-581 NEKNNNILLSDIDN
+581 NEKNNNILLSEIDN
-595 NQNDNDIRNNRKTT
+595 NQNDNNIISNRKTI

-618 DFLQNSFFKGHKN
+618 DFLRNSFFENHKN
-631 NYNEKIINIPNIEY
+631 KYNEKIINIPNIEY

-676 YINKKLGENEKN
+676 YINKKLGENDKI
-688 NKRNFTLSDY
+688 NKRSFTLSDY

-711 KLNDNANN
+711 NLNNNVNN

-725 NDRNIKY
+725 NDRNKNY
-732 QYKKINRNNISNYG
+732 QYKRIIKNNISNNG
-746 DEFHQKQFA
+746 DEFRQKQFA

-764 NTNNKFINL
+764 NTNNRFINL
-773 NQNDASQQLINRKI
+773 NQNDDSQQLINRKI
-787 NHIFKF
+787 NNIFKF

-807 LNFIPSTLLM
+807 LNFIPSAFLM

>member
-1 MNININNN
+1 MNINNN
-9 RKSQKSDQTLNDKII
+9 RKSQKSDHSLNDKIT
-24 SNNFTD
+24 SKYYSS

-37 FIMFNNEKSIQKE
+37 FIMFNNEKSNTKE
-50 NKIKEFEIIIK
+50 NKIKELEIIIK

-89 TPSNEPYLKPKF
+89 TPNKEPYLKPKF
-101 CIKNKNSFS
+101 CVKNKNSFS
-110 IKHKNKNSNKNKI
+110 IKHKNKNLNKNKT
-123 SNNANDEINNI
+123 NNNNTNDEINNI

-158 YKKNKC
+158 YKKNKS
-164 KELVLTQKS
+164 KEIVLTQKS
-173 NNKNIRSNTNITN
+173 NNKNIRSNTNIIN
-186 YNINNFNNN
+186 YNN
-195 NSNNCIKKRMSD
+195 NSTDNYINKRAND
-207 SSTIKKNYTTEL
+207 SNIFKKNYTTEL
-219 SNSVLP
+219 SDSIFS
-225 KKKDSNKNNLIEIK
+225 KKKDINKNNLIEIK

-259 SGTALSN
+259 SGTALTN
-266 KNDNMNSVTNPVS
+266 KDDNMNNIINPIS

-290 NEKNNI
+290 NEKNNV
-296 IRDNVYYD
+296 IRDNIYYD
-304 NLPSFLKKRKILKKN
+304 NLPLFLQKRNILKKN
-319 DKKYKKKNID
+319 GKKYKKKNID
-329 KKIELNKTDKIS
+329 KKIMLNKRDKIS
-341 MKESVRKLNSEL
+341 LKESVKKLNTEL

-364 GRFTFHHRNDK
+364 DKFTILHKNN
-375 KDNNNEK
+375 NNNEK
-382 EFNANLNSY
+382 ELNMNLNSY
-391 NKNILRNDIKLDN
+391 NKNILKNDINLDN

-431 NANPDNSKIKNIYIS
+431 NTNPDNSKIKNIYIS

-463 CLNNKLENMEG
+463 CLNNKLENIEG

-489 ILFNYYRDQTSNSNI
+489 ILFNYYRDQNSNI
-504 KENNSLGYQN
+504 KENNSRGYQN

-527 SLHDDSNLSYNKKN
+527 SLHDDSNLSYNRNN
-541 IIRYKSSNYFSTNA
+541 IIRYKSSNYFNTNA
-555 FMNSINENEI
+555 FINSINENEI

-581 NEKNNNILLSDIDN
+581 NEKNNNILLSEIDN
-595 NQNDNDIRNNRKTT
+595 NQNDNNIISNRKTI

-618 DFLQNSFFKGHKN
+618 DFLRNSFFDNHKN
-631 NYNEKIINIPNIEY
+631 KYNEKIINIPNIEY

-676 YINKKLGENEKN
+676 YINKKLGENDKI
-688 NKRNFTLSDY
+688 NKRSFTLSDY

-711 KLNDNANN
+711 NLNNNVNN

-725 NDRNIKY
+725 NDRNKNY
-732 QYKKINRNNISNYG
+732 QYKRIIKNNISNNG
-746 DEFHQKQFA
+746 DEFRQKQFA

-764 NTNNKFINL
+764 NTNNRFINL
-773 NQNDASQQLINRKI
+773 NQNDDSQQLINRKI
-787 NHIFKF
+787 NNIFKF

-807 LNFIPSTLLM
+807 LNFIPSAFLM

>member
-1 MNININNN
+1 MNINNN
-9 RKSQKSDQTLNDKII
+9 RKSQKSDHSLNDKIT
-24 SNNFTD
+24 SKYYSS

-37 FIMFNNEKSIQKE
+37 FIMFNNEKSNTKE
-50 NKIKEFEIIIK
+50 NKIKELEIIIK

-89 TPSNEPYLKPKF
+89 TPNKEPYLKPKF
-101 CIKNKNSFS
+101 CVKNKNSFS
-110 IKHKNKNSNKNKI
+110 IKHKNKNLNKNKT
-123 SNNANDEINNI
+123 NNNNTNDEINNI

-158 YKKNKC
+158 YKKNKS
-164 KELVLTQKS
+164 KEIVLTQKS
-173 NNKNIRSNTNITN
+173 NNKNIRSNTNIIN
-186 YNINNFNNN
+186 YNINNYNNN
-195 NSNNCIKKRMSD
+195 NSNNNYINKENNDNIKL
-207 SSTIKKNYTTEL
+207 KKNYNTDL
-219 SNSVLP
+219 SDSIFS
-225 KKKDSNKNNLIEIK
+225 KKKDNNKNNLIEIK

-259 SGTALSN
+259 SGTVLTN
-266 KNDNMNSVTNPVS
+266 KDDNNNNIINPVS
-279 SFNTINKEFNI
+279 SFITINKDFNM

-296 IRDNVYYD
+296 IRDNIYYD
-304 NLPSFLKKRKILKKN
+304 NLPLFLKKRNILKKN

-329 KKIELNKTDKIS
+329 KKIILNKADKIS
-341 MKESVRKLNSEL
+341 MKESVRKLNTEL

-364 GRFTFHHRNDK
+364 GRFTMHHKSSD
-375 KDNNNEK
+375 NNEK
-382 EFNANLNSY
+382 DININLNSY
-391 NKNILRNDIKLDN
+391 NKNILKNDINLDN

-431 NANPDNSKIKNIYIS
+431 NTNPDNSKIKNIYIS

-463 CLNNKLENMEG
+463 CLNNKLENIEG

-489 ILFNYYRDQTSNSNI
+489 ILFNYYRDQNSNI
-504 KENNSLGYQN
+504 KENNSRGYQN

-527 SLHDDSNLSYNKKN
+527 SLHDDSNLSYNRNN
-541 IIRYKSSNYFSTNA
+541 IIRYKSSNYFNTNA
-555 FMNSINENEI
+555 FINSINENEI

-581 NEKNNNILLSDIDN
+581 NEKNNNILLSEIDN
-595 NQNDNDIRNNRKTT
+595 NQNDNNIISNRKTI

-618 DFLQNSFFKGHKN
+618 DFLRNSFFENHKN
-631 NYNEKIINIPNIEY
+631 KYNEKIINIPNIEY

-676 YINKKLGENEKN
+676 YINKKLGENDKI
-688 NKRNFTLSDY
+688 NKRSFTLSDY

-711 KLNDNANN
+711 NLNNNVNN

-725 NDRNIKY
+725 NDRNKNY
-732 QYKKINRNNISNYG
+732 QYKRIIKNNISNNG
-746 DEFHQKQFA
+746 DEFRQKQFA

-764 NTNNKFINL
+764 NANNRFINL
-773 NQNDASQQLINRKI
+773 NKNDDSQQLINRKI
-787 NHIFKF
+787 NNIFKF

-807 LNFIPSTLLM
+807 LNFIPSAFLM

>member
-1 MNININNN
+1 MNINNN
-9 RKSQKSDQTLNDKII
+9 RKSQKSDHSLNDKIT
-24 SNNFTD
+24 SKYYSS

-37 FIMFNNEKSIQKE
+37 FIMFNNEKSNTKE
-50 NKIKEFEIIIK
+50 NKIKELEIIIK

-89 TPSNEPYLKPKF
+89 TPNKEPYLKPKF
-101 CIKNKNSFS
+101 CVKNKNSFS
-110 IKHKNKNSNKNKI
+110 IKHKNKNLNKNKT
-123 SNNANDEINNI
+123 NNNNTNDEINNI

-158 YKKNKC
+158 YKKNKS
-164 KELVLTQKS
+164 KEIVLTQKS
-173 NNKNIRSNTNITN
+173 NNKNIRSNTNIIN
-186 YNINNFNNN
+186 YNINNYNNN
-195 NSNNCIKKRMSD
+195 NSNNNYINKENNDNNKL
-207 SSTIKKNYTTEL
+207 KKNYNTDL
-219 SNSVLP
+219 SDSIFS
-225 KKKDSNKNNLIEIK
+225 KKKDNNKNNLMEIK

-259 SGTALSN
+259 SGTVLTN
-266 KNDNMNSVTNPVS
+266 KDDNNNNIINPVS
-279 SFNTINKEFNI
+279 SFITINKDFNM

-296 IRDNVYYD
+296 IRDNIYYD
-304 NLPSFLKKRKILKKN
+304 NLPLFLKKRNILKKN

-329 KKIELNKTDKIS
+329 KKIILNKADKIS
-341 MKESVRKLNSEL
+341 MKESVRKLNTEL

-364 GRFTFHHRNDK
+364 GRFTMHHKSSD
-375 KDNNNEK
+375 NNEK
-382 EFNANLNSY
+382 DININLNSY
-391 NKNILRNDIKLDN
+391 NKNILKNDINLDN

-431 NANPDNSKIKNIYIS
+431 NTNPDNSKIKNIYIS

-463 CLNNKLENMEG
+463 CLNNKLENIEG

-489 ILFNYYRDQTSNSNI
+489 ILFNYYRDQNSNI
-504 KENNSLGYQN
+504 KENNSRGYQN

-527 SLHDDSNLSYNKKN
+527 SLHDDSNLSYNRNN
-541 IIRYKSSNYFSTNA
+541 IIRYKSSNYFNTNA
-555 FMNSINENEI
+555 FINSINENEI

-581 NEKNNNILLSDIDN
+581 NEKNNNILLSEIDN
-595 NQNDNDIRNNRKTT
+595 NQNDNNIISNRKTI

-618 DFLQNSFFKGHKN
+618 DFLRNSFFENHKN
-631 NYNEKIINIPNIEY
+631 KYNEKIINIPNIEY

-676 YINKKLGENEKN
+676 YINKKLGENDKI
-688 NKRNFTLSDY
+688 NKRSFTLSDY

-711 KLNDNANN
+711 NLNNNVNN

-725 NDRNIKY
+725 NDRNKNY
-732 QYKKINRNNISNYG
+732 QYKRIIKNNISNNG
-746 DEFHQKQFA
+746 DEFRQKQFA

-764 NTNNKFINL
+764 NTNNRFINL
-773 NQNDASQQLINRKI
+773 NQNDDSQQLINRKI
-787 NHIFKF
+787 NNIFKF

-807 LNFIPSTLLM
+807 LNFIPSAFLM

>member
-1 MNININNN
+1 MNINNN
-9 RKSQKSDQTLNDKII
+9 RKSQKSDHSLNDKIT
-24 SNNFTD
+24 SKYYSS

-37 FIMFNNEKSIQKE
+37 FIMFNNEKSNTKE
-50 NKIKEFEIIIK
+50 NKIKELEIIIK

-89 TPSNEPYLKPKF
+89 TPNKEPYLKPKF
-101 CIKNKNSFS
+101 CVKNKNSFS
-110 IKHKNKNSNKNKI
+110 IKHKNKNLNKNKT
-123 SNNANDEINNI
+123 NNNNTNDEINNI

-158 YKKNKC
+158 YKKNKS
-164 KELVLTQKS
+164 KEIVLTQKS
-173 NNKNIRSNTNITN
+173 NNKNIRSNTNIIN
-186 YNINNFNNN
+186 YNINNYNNN
-195 NSNNCIKKRMSD
+195 NSNNNYINKENNDNNKL
-207 SSTIKKNYTTEL
+207 KKNYNTDL
-219 SNSVLP
+219 SDSIFS
-225 KKKDSNKNNLIEIK
+225 KKKENNKNNLMEIK

-259 SGTALSN
+259 SGTVLTN
-266 KNDNMNSVTNPVS
+266 KDDNNNNNNNIINPVS
-279 SFNTINKEFNI
+279 SFITINKDFNM

-296 IRDNVYYD
+296 IRDNIYYD
-304 NLPSFLKKRKILKKN
+304 NLPLFLKKRNILKKN

-329 KKIELNKTDKIS
+329 KKIILNKADKIS
-341 MKESVRKLNSEL
+341 MKESVRKLNTEL

-364 GRFTFHHRNDK
+364 GRFTMHHKSSD
-375 KDNNNEK
+375 NNEK
-382 EFNANLNSY
+382 DININLNSY
-391 NKNILRNDIKLDN
+391 NKNILKNDINLDN

-431 NANPDNSKIKNIYIS
+431 NTNPDNSKIKNIYIS

-463 CLNNKLENMEG
+463 CLNNKLENIEG

-489 ILFNYYRDQTSNSNI
+489 ILFNYYRDQNSNI
-504 KENNSLGYQN
+504 KENNSRGYQN

-527 SLHDDSNLSYNKKN
+527 SLHDDSNLSYNRNN
-541 IIRYKSSNYFSTNA
+541 IIRYKSSNYFNTNA
-555 FMNSINENEI
+555 FINSINENEI

-581 NEKNNNILLSDIDN
+581 NEKNNNILLSEIDN
-595 NQNDNDIRNNRKTT
+595 NQNDNNIISNRKTI

-618 DFLQNSFFKGHKN
+618 DFLRNSFFENHKN
-631 NYNEKIINIPNIEY
+631 KYNEKIINIPNIEY

-676 YINKKLGENEKN
+676 YINKKLGENDKI
-688 NKRNFTLSDY
+688 NKRSFTLSDY

-711 KLNDNANN
+711 NLNNNVNN

-725 NDRNIKY
+725 NDRNKNY
-732 QYKKINRNNISNYG
+732 QYKRIIKNNISNNG
-746 DEFHQKQFA
+746 DEFRQKQFA

-764 NTNNKFINL
+764 NTNNRFINL
-773 NQNDASQQLINRKI
+773 NQNDDSQQLINRKI
-787 NHIFKF
+787 NNIFKF

-807 LNFIPSTLLM
+807 LNFIPSAFLM

>member
-1 MNININNN
+1 MNINNN
-9 RKSQKSDQTLNDKII
+9 RKSQKSDHSLNDKIT
-24 SNNFTD
+24 SKYYSS

-37 FIMFNNEKSIQKE
+37 FIMFNNEKSNTKE
-50 NKIKEFEIIIK
+50 NKIKELEIIIK

-89 TPSNEPYLKPKF
+89 TPNKEPYLKPKF
-101 CIKNKNSFS
+101 CVKNKNSFS
-110 IKHKNKNSNKNKI
+110 IKHKNKNLNKNKT
-123 SNNANDEINNI
+123 NNNNTNDEINNI

-158 YKKNKC
+158 YKKNKS
-164 KELVLTQKS
+164 KEIVLTQKS
-173 NNKNIRSNTNITN
+173 NNKNIRSNTNIIN
-186 YNINNFNNN
+186 YNINNYNNN
-195 NSNNCIKKRMSD
+195 NSNNNYINKENNDNNKL
-207 SSTIKKNYTTEL
+207 KKNYNTDL
-219 SNSVLP
+219 SDSIFS
-225 KKKDSNKNNLIEIK
+225 KKKDNNKNNLIEIK

-259 SGTALSN
+259 SGTVLTN
-266 KNDNMNSVTNPVS
+266 KDDNNNNIINPVS
-279 SFNTINKEFNI
+279 SFITINKDFNM

-296 IRDNVYYD
+296 IRDNIYYD
-304 NLPSFLKKRKILKKN
+304 NLPLFLKKRNILKKN

-329 KKIELNKTDKIS
+329 KKIILNKADKIS
-341 MKESVRKLNSEL
+341 MKESVRKLNTEL

-364 GRFTFHHRNDK
+364 GRFTMHHKSSD
-375 KDNNNEK
+375 NNEK
-382 EFNANLNSY
+382 DININLNSY
-391 NKNILRNDIKLDN
+391 NKNILKNDINLDN

-431 NANPDNSKIKNIYIS
+431 NTNPDNSKIKNIYIS

-463 CLNNKLENMEG
+463 CLNNKLENIEG

-489 ILFNYYRDQTSNSNI
+489 ILFNYYRDQNSNI
-504 KENNSLGYQN
+504 KENNSRGYQN

-527 SLHDDSNLSYNKKN
+527 SLHDDSNLSYNRNN
-541 IIRYKSSNYFSTNA
+541 IIRYKSSNYFNTNA
-555 FMNSINENEI
+555 FINSINENEI

-581 NEKNNNILLSDIDN
+581 NEKNNNILLSEIDN
-595 NQNDNDIRNNRKTT
+595 NQNDNNIISNRKTI

-618 DFLQNSFFKGHKN
+618 DFLRNSFFENHKN
-631 NYNEKIINIPNIEY
+631 KYNEKIINIPNIEY

-676 YINKKLGENEKN
+676 YINKKLGENDKI
-688 NKRNFTLSDY
+688 NKRSFTLSDY

-711 KLNDNANN
+711 NLNNNVNN

-725 NDRNIKY
+725 NDRNKNY
-732 QYKKINRNNISNYG
+732 QYKRIIKNNISNNG
-746 DEFHQKQFA
+746 DEFRQKQFA

-764 NTNNKFINL
+764 NTNNRFINL
-773 NQNDASQQLINRKI
+773 NQNDDSQQLINRKI
-787 NHIFKF
+787 NNIFKF

-807 LNFIPSTLLM
+807 LNFIPSAFLM

>member
-1 MNININNN
+1 MNINNN
-9 RKSQKSDQTLNDKII
+9 RKSQKSDHSLNDKIT
-24 SNNFTD
+24 SKYYSS

-37 FIMFNNEKSIQKE
+37 FIMFNNEKSNTKE
-50 NKIKEFEIIIK
+50 NKIKELEIIIK

-89 TPSNEPYLKPKF
+89 TPNKEPYLKPKF
-101 CIKNKNSFS
+101 CVKNKNSFS
-110 IKHKNKNSNKNKI
+110 IKHKNKNLNKNKT
-123 SNNANDEINNI
+123 NNNNTNDEINNI

-158 YKKNKC
+158 YKKNKS
-164 KELVLTQKS
+164 KEIVLTQKS
-173 NNKNIRSNTNITN
+173 NNKNIRSNTNIIN
-186 YNINNFNNN
+186 YNINNYNNN
-195 NSNNCIKKRMSD
+195 NSNNNYINKESKESND
-207 SSTIKKNYTTEL
+207 NNKLKKNYNTDL
-219 SNSVLP
+219 SDSIFS
-225 KKKDSNKNNLIEIK
+225 KKKDNNKNNLMEIK

-259 SGTALSN
+259 SGTVLTN
-266 KNDNMNSVTNPVS
+266 KDDNNNNIINPVS
-279 SFNTINKEFNI
+279 SFITINKDFNM

-296 IRDNVYYD
+296 IRDNIYYD
-304 NLPSFLKKRKILKKN
+304 NLPLFLKKRNILKKN

-329 KKIELNKTDKIS
+329 KKIILNKADKIS
-341 MKESVRKLNSEL
+341 MKESVRKLNTEL

-364 GRFTFHHRNDK
+364 GRFTMHHKSSD
-375 KDNNNEK
+375 NNEK
-382 EFNANLNSY
+382 DININLNSY
-391 NKNILRNDIKLDN
+391 NKNILKNDINLDN

-431 NANPDNSKIKNIYIS
+431 NTNPDNSKIKNIYIS

-463 CLNNKLENMEG
+463 CLNNKLENIEG

-489 ILFNYYRDQTSNSNI
+489 ILFNYYRDQNSNI
-504 KENNSLGYQN
+504 KENNSRGYQN

-527 SLHDDSNLSYNKKN
+527 SLHDDSNLSYNRNN
-541 IIRYKSSNYFSTNA
+541 IIRYKSSNYFNTNA
-555 FMNSINENEI
+555 FINSINENEI

-581 NEKNNNILLSDIDN
+581 NEKNNNILLSEIDN
-595 NQNDNDIRNNRKTT
+595 NQNDNNIISNRKTI

-618 DFLQNSFFKGHKN
+618 DFLRNSFFDNHKN
-631 NYNEKIINIPNIEY
+631 KYNEKIINIPNIEY

-676 YINKKLGENEKN
+676 YINKKLGENDKI
-688 NKRNFTLSDY
+688 NKRSFTLSDY

-711 KLNDNANN
+711 NLNNNVNN

-725 NDRNIKY
+725 NDRNKNY
-732 QYKKINRNNISNYG
+732 QYKRIIKNNISNNG
-746 DEFHQKQFA
+746 DEFRQKQFA

-764 NTNNKFINL
+764 NTNNRFINL
-773 NQNDASQQLINRKI
+773 NQNDDSQQLINRKI
-787 NHIFKF
+787 NNIFKF

-807 LNFIPSTLLM
+807 LNFIPSAFLM